1 MITEEPF
8 GEIDGR
14 PVRTF
19 QLDDDAGVTA
29 RLIDYGARMTELHVP
44 GRDGQTADI
53 VLGFDDVR
61 SYVESPS
68 YFGATVGRYGNRI
81 ARGRFTL
88 LSTEYRVDRNE
99 GHNHLHGGRDG
110 WDRRIWD
117 AEPGSRGASITFR
130 TTSAD
135 GEMGFPGTCTVSCTY
150 ELHGTQL
157 RITMEAVPD
166 ATTVINM
173 VHHSYFNLAGHAS
186 GDILGQQMRIDGNFY
201 VPADGEL
208 LPTGEILA
216 VAGTSFDFRER
227 HAIGLHLDAL
237 GPVGTEVGG
246 GGGRGRPRRGRRGPR
261 PGVGPDTP
269 TAQHGAW
276 APDVHRWLS
285 QRPHHREGRQ
295 PLPPVRR
302 LHPGDAEVSGLAAV
316 RALSDDHRP
325 GRRDVPPRDDVRLH
339 GELSLPD
346 VDESARVRRDC
357 APGASARLGRGSCR
371 LRPKRRREVG
381 YTLAAQIGRHRRS
394 ATTARLPS

>member
-246 GGGRGRPRRGRRGPR
+246 GGGGWDHNWCL
-261 PGVGPDTP
+261 GV
-269 TAQHGAW
+269 A
-276 APDVHRWLS
+276 
-285 QRPHHREGRQ
+285 
-295 PLPPVRR
+295 
-302 LHPGDAEVSGLAAV
+302 DAEGLVEAAEVHDPASGRTLRLRSTEPGLQMYTGGYLNDRIIGKGGNRYRQYAGFTLETQKFPDSPRFAHFPTTTV
-316 RALSDDHRP
+316 RA
-325 GRRDVPPRDDVRLH
+325 
-339 GELSLPD
+339 GETYHHEMTFD
-346 VDESARVRRDC
+346 FTVN
-357 APGASARLGRGSCR
+357 
-371 LRPKRRREVG
+371 
-381 YTLAAQIGRHRRS
+381 
-394 ATTARLPS
+394 